1 MAIFTENKAFSA
13 EQVTLS
19 GLDLNDA
26 PHSFTFNPQ
35 RQYLTV
41 VNNDAD
47 LTLNFLGDGVTSF
60 ICEDAGVIDASAGK
74 DYTVTSG
81 DTDTIFTNKFAGY
94 LGNAGNNVVVT
105 ITGSTGSGLATAYLT
120 RY

>member
-1 MAIFTENKAFSA
+1 MTAFTNNTAFTG

-19 GLDLNDA
+19 GLDLNDG
-26 PHSFTFNPQ
+26 PHNFTFNPQ

-60 ICEDAGVIDASAGK
+60 VCDDAGVIDASGGK

-81 DTDTIFTNKFAGY
+81 DTDTIYTNKFAGY
-94 LGNAGNNVVVT
+94 LGAAGNNVVVT
-105 ITGSTGSGLATAYLT
+105 ITGSTGAGLAFAYLT